1 MSNSARLIIVYL
13 TLTLLMG
20 SALTFTTVTV
30 TGEERADRDRG
41 NLREIW
47 NLGLGT
53 GLGELEAIVVADVD
67 NDGDDEL
74 IVGNGQGYLHIMEFD
89 PNRGTDGGFVEE
101 WQSVDMGGPVRA
113 LAVANIDDDDALE
126 IAVGYNLDTKAGLVR
141 VIDGITKSDEENWTA
156 GVGFLVSAQAAEIK
170 PYGLLMEDVDDDGEI
185 EVILGG
191 DQGYVWV
198 MDAKNPEGEKGDGDF
213 FVKAHYDEGEWTRDL
228 SYETGVREE
237 NTFGVAV
244 GYFDDDPAMEIMV
257 PTKDGDVVIYDG
269 EDHEAEY
276 EIKAGT
282 SKAPG
287 WNPFGGLGADLD
299 GDGNDEFILGSDN
312 NLIVYKGGE
321 NPETTDPVKPDP
333 AITEVRGFEAI
344 DLYGNNDPELVVVT
358 NGGMIYILS
367 YDGDDLTIDQSWDSG
382 EKFRGDGG
390 GLAYL
395 ADGGDNGW
403 LIHGG
408 DMGVIRAWE
417 VTSSSTHEQV
427 WSTDPADPLTPT
439 GGPYSL
445 VGGYAYGNAI
455 GDLDDDG
462 VNEVVVGSYQ
472 GRALMF
478 DGVTRELEWFS
489 PILEGAVVGLEITDV
504 NNDGEPDLL
513 VGTGDPF
520 SSDDEGSE
528 VYGKLHIYYNWN
540 VDDFDDHY
548 QTPDDIESVWGIAVG
563 EVDGTTYPEIALAV
577 ARSFTT
583 GSGAN
588 QRTDWSGWMKVYGY
602 DGSDFEEE
610 YSTGDYDS
618 LALGVAIGDADNDGS
633 NEIVVGVANNSATMK
648 GRIYTYD
655 HTGSTYSRD
664 LNLAT
669 DNPSPFG
676 LEVVDLDDDGEVE
689 IITGDAENPNAE
701 TYGRLTAYYYDGSST
716 TTKEF
721 KNLGT
726 SAAWGLW
733 TGNLDQ
739 DVQLEAIAGKKNG
752 ALLVFEAEEDPEDS
766 NKIMLTK
773 EESESTSLSTEAGFY
788 SGISVGNLSG
798 DDRNEIVVGSSSYI
812 WVFGLEGDLD
822 KPDLE
827 VHNTRIYFDPEE
839 PTDEEDV
846 KISVIV
852 RNLGTGAID
861 EWRVTFYDGEPIARN
876 QIAVYPH
883 AGQDPGVLVP
893 GGSMNISRLW
903 YADPTLPPGDHNITV
918 VAEDTQSPQK
928 ETRETNN
935 QAWAPLYIEEIPND
949 APVAVGS
956 ISKDSVWKNEA
967 FTLYAG
973 ESHDTEDTGGDPDNE
988 DGVSD
993 LSYSYFPKSGE
1004 SGWTTFLGK
1013 REYTFEFES
1022 SGIKQVKFQVRDS
1035 KKKVSEVLTFEVE
1048 VVTNTEPRSHLK
1060 TNATPDP
1067 YYANIYHDQYIILD
1081 ASESNDPNNRTD
1093 LEYKFATDNTD
1104 GGEAWVSEWGE
1115 NGDYVSFTRMGVTLK
1130 DDKGKTRQFLIDN
1143 GMLSFNY
1150 TLDEGET
1157 TRTFFPQVLVKEIPP
1172 PISQDEPLESDWTI
1186 AGNVSITVSRPP
1198 NHPPT
1203 VTAAVMKEADAST
1216 QTDGTLEVPLF
1227 EAVTFLVASKSD
1239 PDGDSL
1245 SFTWTIPDSPG
1256 SASTHTYAGSA
1267 TDGSWGWSFDELGTY
1282 TIILTA
1288 DDGNEGVTTDTVTV
1302 RVIEAGPDDD
1312 DDEWPVISGIA
1323 DKLGLPE
1330 PVVLIIIALPILLG
1344 IAGAAVMHGRAGG
1357 EGEYDYSEA
1366 AASGV
1371 TMLTCPTCG
1380 SSIEVATPQRPVRVS
1395 CGGCAS
1401 EFILR
1406 E

>member
-13 TLTLLMG
+13 TLTLLLG
-20 SALTFTTVTV
+20 STLGLTAVTV

-47 NLGLGT
+47 HLGLGT
-53 GLGELEAIVVADVD
+53 GLGELEAIAVGDVD

-89 PNRGTDGGFVEE
+89 PTLGSQGGFVEE

-141 VIDGITKSDEENWTA
+141 VIDGITKKDEDNWTA

-170 PYGLLMEDVDDDGEI
+170 PYGLILEDIDGDGEI
-185 EVILGG
+185 ELILGG
-191 DQGYVWV
+191 DQGYIWV
-198 MDAKNPEGEKGDGDF
+198 MDANTPEGENGDGDF

-228 SYETGVREE
+228 SYETGVTEE

-244 GYFDDDPAMEIMV
+244 GDFDTDDDNLEIMV

-269 EDHEAEY
+269 VNHEIQF

-282 SKAPG
+282 AKAPG

-299 GDGNDEFILGSDN
+299 GDGKDEFILGSDD
-312 NLIVYKGGE
+312 NLIVYKGGQSTIE
-321 NPETTDPVKPDP
+321 VVEPSPS
-333 AITEVRGFEAI
+333 ITEVRGLEAV

-358 NGGMIYILS
+358 NGGMIHILS
-367 YDGDDLTIDQSWDSG
+367 YDGDELSIDQSWDSG

-408 DMGVIRAWE
+408 DMGVMRAWE
-417 VTSSSTHEQV
+417 VTSASQHEQV
-427 WSTDPADPLTPT
+427 WSTDPADPLTPN
-439 GGPYSL
+439 GGPYSI
-445 VGGYAYGNAI
+445 VGGYAYGNTI

-472 GRALMF
+472 GRVLMF

-489 PILEGAVVGLEITDV
+489 AILEGAVVGLEIADV
-504 NNDGEPDLL
+504 TNDGELDLL

-520 SSDDEGSE
+520 FNDDEGTE
-528 VYGKLHIYYNWN
+528 VYGKLHVYYNWN
-540 VDDFDDHY
+540 GDDFDNHY
-548 QTPDDIESVWGIAVG
+548 ETPDDIESVWGIAVG
-563 EVDGTTYPEIALAV
+563 ELDGTTYPEIALAV
-577 ARSFTT
+577 ARSYSV
-583 GSGAN
+583 GSG
-588 QRTDWSGWMKVYGY
+588 TSKHTTWDGWLKIYGY
-602 DGSDFEEE
+602 DGSTFDEEF
-610 YSTGDYDS
+610 STGDNDFDA
-618 LALGVAIGDADNDGS
+618 LALGVAIGDADNDGN
-633 NEIVVGVANNSATMK
+633 NEAVVGVANNSQTMK

-655 HTGSTYSRD
+655 HNGATYTQG

-676 LEVVDLDDDGEVE
+676 LQVVDLDDDGEVE
-689 IITGDAENPNAE
+689 IVTGDAENSNTE

-733 TGNLDQ
+733 TGNMDE
-739 DVQLEAIAGKKNG
+739 DAQLETIAGKKNG

-773 EESESTSLSTEAGFY
+773 EESESTSLSTEAGFFG
-788 SGISVGNLSG
+788 GINVGNLSG
-798 DDRNEIVVGSSSYI
+798 DDRNEIVVGSSSYV

-827 VHNTRIYFDPEE
+827 VANSRIYFDPEE

-852 RNLGTGAID
+852 RNLGTVAID
-861 EWRVTFYDGEPIARN
+861 EWRVIFYDGEPLPRN

-893 GGSMNISRLW
+893 GGQMNISRIW
-903 YADPTLPPGDHNITV
+903 YADPTLPPGDHNITM
-918 VAEDTQSPQK
+918 VAEDAQSPQK

-935 QAWAPLYIEEIPND
+935 LAWATLFVEEIPND

-967 FTLYAG
+967 FTLFAG
-973 ESHDTEDTGGDPDNE
+973 ESHDTEDTDGLADNE
-988 DGVSD
+988 DSVSD

-1004 SGWTTFLGK
+1004 SGWTTFLAK
-1013 REYTFEFES
+1013 REFTFEFES
-1022 SGIKQVKFQVRDS
+1022 SGTKMVKFQVRDS
-1035 KKKVSEVLTFEVE
+1035 KRKLSEILSFEVE
-1048 VVTNTEPRSHLK
+1048 VVTNTEPVSDLT

-1067 YYANIYHDQYIILD
+1067 NNAEIFHDEYINLD
-1081 ASESNDPNNRTD
+1081 ASGSYDPNHRTQ

-1104 GGEAWVSEWGE
+1104 GGEAWVSEWGK
-1115 NGDYVSFTRMGVTLK
+1115 NDAFVTFTRMGVTLK
-1130 DDKGKTRQFLIDN
+1130 DGQGKTRQFKIVD
-1143 GMLSFNY
+1143 GTLSFNY
-1150 TLDEGET
+1150 TLENDET

-1203 VTAAVMKEADAST
+1203 VQAAVMKEADSTT
-1216 QTDGTLEVPLF
+1216 QTDDLEVPKF

-1239 PDGDSL
+1239 PDGDPI

-1256 SASTHTYAGSA
+1256 SAATHTYAGSA

-1282 TIILTA
+1282 VITLTA
-1288 DDGNEGVTTDTVTV
+1288 NDGRDGITTDTVTV
-1302 RVIEAGPDDD
+1302 RVVETPDTGSDCSWGPICD
-1312 DDEWPVISGIA
+1312 IA
-1323 DKLGLPE
+1323 DKSGLPE
-1330 PVVLIIIALPILLG
+1330 PIVLMVIVLPILLG

-1357 EGEYDYSEA
+1357 KGEYDYSEA
-1366 AASGV
+1366 ATSGV
-1371 TMLTCPTCG
+1371 TLLTCPTCA